1 MARLLAEQH
10 EALRQKGL
18 TVLAAQGIITEPEA
32 IQEWQQASP
41 VPFPFGRVSEKS
53 EKTKWAAD
61 QESLPWLILTD
72 AAGRVVAEGFAL
84 DELDAKLKPA
94 GK

>member
-1 MARLLAEQH
+1 
-10 EALRQKGL
+10 
-18 TVLAAQGIITEPEA
+18 VLAAQAIVTGAEA
-32 IQEWQQASP
+32 FKEWQHASP
-41 VPFPFGRVSEKS
+41 VPFLVGRVSEKS
-53 EKTKWAAD
+53 EKTKWATD

-84 DELDAKLKPA
+84 DELDAKLKQP